1 MARVTRDNTPNLT
14 DRAAS
19 ERPFSCAEGI
29 LNILRATTY
38 AGSVLVTCGAAVAA
52 TDPPPI
58 DQLAGQLDRF
68 LDLLERGGAAVVAL
82 ELVLGIAFLAALGAV
97 VLVLITVVQALPRAA
112 RPLADAYA
120 TVRGGAT
127 RREERLR
134 EQNAALARKVE
145 LLEAQVVGLEHRD
158 EEKSRIIAALVDQL
172 GAFGIDVAALRAMA
186 PRPLPE
192 VEVDHASA
200 A

>member
-1 MARVTRDNTPNLT
+1 MT
-14 DRAAS
+14 
-19 ERPFSCAEGI
+19 
-29 LNILRATTY
+29 ILRPITY

-68 LDLLERGGAAVVAL
+68 LDLLERGGPAVVAL
-82 ELVLGIAFLAALGAV
+82 ELVLGVAFLAALAAV

-134 EQNAALARKVE
+134 EENAALARKVD
-145 LLEAQVVGLEHRD
+145 LLETQVVGLEHRD
-158 EEKSRIIAALVDQL
+158 EEKSRVIAALVDQL
-172 GAFGIDVAALRAMA
+172 AALGVDVSALRAMA
-186 PRPLPE
+186 PRALAE
-192 VEVDHASA
+192 IEVDHASA

>member
-1 MARVTRDNTPNLT
+1 MNTFRAVTYT
-14 DRAAS
+14 
-19 ERPFSCAEGI
+19 
-29 LNILRATTY
+29 
-38 AGSVLVTCGAAVAA
+38 GSVLVTCGAAMAA

-58 DQLAGQLDRF
+58 DQLAGQIERF

-82 ELVLGIAFLAALGAV
+82 ELVLGVAFLAALAAV

-134 EQNAALARKVE
+134 AENVSLARKVD
-145 LLEAQVVGLEHRD
+145 LLETQVVGLEHRD
-158 EEKSRIIAALVDQL
+158 EEKSRIIAALVEQL
-172 GAFGIDVAALRAMA
+172 AAAGLDVTALRAMA
-186 PRPLPE
+186 AHIPP
-192 VEVDHASA
+192 VGVDHASA

>member
-1 MARVTRDNTPNLT
+1 MT
-14 DRAAS
+14 
-19 ERPFSCAEGI
+19 
-29 LNILRATTY
+29 ILRAITY

-52 TDPPPI
+52 TDPPPL

-82 ELVLGIAFLAALGAV
+82 ELVLGVAFLAALAAV
-97 VLVLITVVQALPRAA
+97 VLVLVTVIQALPRAA

-120 TVRGGAT
+120 TLRGGAT

-158 EEKSRIIAALVDQL
+158 EEKSRIISALVDQL

-186 PRPLPE
+186 PRPLSE